1 MTFTT
6 EKASYKKQFKDL
18 CPITQYFSANTF
30 QEHFFENTKTITNI
44 TQVYLLRFPNLL
56 HKSQPA
62 HHNRREWKKTSFVSQ
77 C

>member
-6 EKASYKKQFKDL
+6 EQASYKKNSKM
-18 CPITQYFSANTF
+18 CPIPQYFSANTF

-44 TQVYLLRFPNLL
+44 TQAYLLRFPNLL

-62 HHNRREWKKTSFVSQ
+62 HHNTREWKKTSFV
-77 C
+77 